1 MRVLNI
7 YQVLIY
13 SIPEAIVV
21 TTIAF
26 ALVGAKLKWRK
37 VLLVAIPT
45 SLITVTLRPYL
56 GSIVQ
61 NILLYY
67 LIITIMLYV
76 SKAASLIESFVGSS
90 VSGAIYLM
98 IEGLKFSVLEAFF
111 GIDHNMSFANEKTA
125 FLIFLIQMIIAIILS
140 IFLNKRKISIF
151 PKKDLAEKGD
161 DNNKKES
168 A

>member
-26 ALVGAKLKWRK
+26 ALAGAKLKWRK
-37 VLLVAIPT
+37 VLLVALPT

-61 NILLYY
+61 NVFLYY
-67 LIITIMLYV
+67 LIMTIMLYV
-76 SKAASLIESFVGSS
+76 SKAASLVESFVASCL
-90 VSGAIYLM
+90 SGAICVMLETINFTLLEVFWGLNRNM
-98 IEGLKFSVLEAFF
+98 IFVE
-111 GIDHNMSFANEKTA
+111 EKTM
-125 FLIFLIQMIIAIILS
+125 FLSFLSKMTVAIILS
-140 IFLNKRKISIF
+140 VFLNVRKIAIF
-151 PKKDLAEKGD
+151 PKSDLIEQED
-161 DNNKKES
+161 DNNKTES

>member
-13 SIPEAIVV
+13 SIPEAIVI

-37 VLLVAIPT
+37 VLLVALPT

-76 SKAASLIESFVGSS
+76 SKAASLVESFVGSS
-90 VSGAIYLM
+90 VSGAIYVMLET
-98 IEGLKFSVLEAFF
+98 INFTVLDAFF
-111 GIDHNMSFANEKTA
+111 GINFDVVFANEKTV
-125 FLIFLIQMIIAIILS
+125 FLVFLSQMTIAIILS
-140 IFLNKRKISIF
+140 VFLNKRKISIF
-151 PKKDLAEKGD
+151 PKKDLAEQGD
-161 DNNKKES
+161 DNKKC
-168 A
+168 